1 MPPFKEPVV
10 RPCRGCSR
18 ETEKR
23 RDADG
28 GRAPFRVKGVP
39 FRGVPSGQT
48 AMEVAVG
55 ETKSR

>member
-1 MPPFKEPVV
+1 MV
-10 RPCRGCSR
+10 RPRRGCSR

-28 GRAPFRVKGVP
+28 GRTPFRVKGVP
-39 FRGVPSGQT
+39 FRGASSGQT

-55 ETKSR
+55 EAKSR